1 MGRAYE
7 VRKASIQKNG
17 AIKAKLYSNF
27 AKEIY
32 LAAKN
37 GGTDPDSNANLK
49 RLIDQAKKSQVP
61 SDIVKRAIDKVSS
74 GVDENY
80 TSCRYEGF
88 GPGSSTL
95 IVDCLTDNVNRTVGF
110 VRAAFT
116 KCKGKLG
123 VENSVSHFYENL
135 AIFAVKGYSEEELFE
150 NLMMQDVNVK
160 DIETDEDVVVI
171 TGDAKEYNNIRKA
184 LISINPDIDLEVDEI
199 SMVALDKVTLESD
212 EDKEMFDK
220 LLSMLDDI
228 EDVQNVYHNVEI

>member
-7 VRKASIQKNG
+7 VRKAAIQKNG

-49 RLIDQAKKSQVP
+49 RLMDQAKKNQVP
-61 SDIVKRAIDKVSS
+61 SDIIKRAIDKVNS

-80 TSCRYEGF
+80 ISCRYEGF
-88 GPGSSTL
+88 GPGSSTI
-95 IVDCLTDNVNRTVGF
+95 IVDCLTDNVNRTVGY

-135 AIFAVKGYSEEELFE
+135 SLFGVKGYSEEELFE
-150 NLMMQDVNVK
+150 ALMMQEVDVK
-160 DIETDEDVVVI
+160 DIETDEDLVVI
-171 TGDAKEYNNIRKA
+171 SGDVKDYNNIRKA
-184 LISINPDIDLEVDEI
+184 LLDINPNIDLEIDEI
-199 SMVALDKVTLESD
+199 SMVALDKVKLD
-212 EDKEMFDK
+212 GEDKQLFEK
-220 LLSMLDDI
+220 LLTMLDDI
-228 EDVQNVYHNVEI
+228 EDVQNVYHNVEL

>member
-49 RLIDQAKKSQVP
+49 RLMDQAKKNQVP
-61 SDIVKRAIDKVSS
+61 SDIIKRAIDKVNS

-88 GPGSSTL
+88 GPGASTL

-110 VRAAFT
+110 VRALKSA
-116 KCKGKLG
+116 
-123 VENSVSHFYENL
+123 
-135 AIFAVKGYSEEELFE
+135 
-150 NLMMQDVNVK
+150 
-160 DIETDEDVVVI
+160 
-171 TGDAKEYNNIRKA
+171 
-184 LISINPDIDLEVDEI
+184 SI
-199 SMVALDKVTLESD
+199 
-212 EDKEMFDK
+212 
-220 LLSMLDDI
+220 
-228 EDVQNVYHNVEI
+228 

>member
-37 GGTDPDSNANLK
+37 GGTDPDTNANLK
-49 RLIDQAKKSQVP
+49 RLMDQAKKNQVP
-61 SDIVKRAIDKVSS
+61 SDIIKRAIDKVNS

-88 GPGSSTL
+88 GPGASTL

-135 AIFAVKGYSEEELFE
+135 AIFAVKGYKEEDLFE
-150 NLMMQDVNVK
+150 SLMMEDVDVK

-184 LISINPDIDLEVDEI
+184 LLNINPDIDLEVDEI
-199 SMVALDKVTLESD
+199 SMVALDKISLEG

-228 EDVQNVYHNVEI
+228 EDVQNVYHNVEL

>member
-32 LAAKN
+32 LAAKT
-37 GGTDPDSNANLK
+37 GGTDPDANANLK
-49 RLIDQAKKSQVP
+49 RLMDQAKKSQVP
-61 SDIVKRAIDKVSS
+61 SDIIKRAIDKVSS

-110 VRAAFT
+110 VRSAFT
-116 KCKGKLG
+116 KCNGKLG

-135 AIFAVKGYSEEELFE
+135 SLFAVKGYSEEELFE
-150 NLMMQDVNVK
+150 GLMMQDIDVK

-171 TGDAKEYNNIRKA
+171 TGEAKEYNNIRKA
-184 LISINPDIDLEVDEI
+184 LISINPDIDLEMDEI
-199 SMVALDKVTLESD
+199 SMVALDKVTLEG
-212 EDKEMFDK
+212 EDKEMFEK

-228 EDVQNVYHNVEI
+228 EDVQNVYHNVEL

>member
-37 GGTDPDSNANLK
+37 GGTDPDTNATLK
-49 RLIDQAKKSQVP
+49 RLIDQAKKNQVP
-61 SDIVKRAIDKVSS
+61 SDIIKRAIDKVNS

-116 KCKGKLG
+116 KCNGKLG

-135 AIFAVKGYSEEELFE
+135 AIFVVKGYKEEELFE
-150 NLMMQDVNVK
+150 ELMVRDIDVK
-160 DIETDEDVVVI
+160 DIETDDDLVII
-171 TGDAKEYNNIRKA
+171 TGEAKEYNNIRKA
-184 LISINPDIDLEVDEI
+184 LTDINPNIDLEVDEI
-199 SMVALDKVTLESD
+199 SMVPFEKVTLEG
-212 EDKEMFDK
+212 EDKEIFDK
-220 LLSMLDDI
+220 LLAMLDDI
-228 EDVQNVYHNVEI
+228 EDVQNVYHNVIL